1 MRSSQLRKTVNRNR
15 NRNRNKRKTWR
26 NKRTKNAR
34 GGRREV
40 FTKNGK
46 TYVFVYSDD
55 DTTLLTIFQVIN
67 GKELPT
73 FEGVIDANTG
83 HGHGNLYRYASDG
96 KKISIYEGGI
106 QGKNKNGRGIYKTY
120 DSNGKEDSVYDG
132 EWKDDKKNGRG
143 YYHVKERYTYDG
155 EWKDD
160 KKNGNGIENGNNG
173 EDTILT
179 EGVWENGTVVS
190 GTRTIH
196 YKDETKS
203 VYVGGLNGVMVR
215 QGTGT
220 YKVYDADGKL
230 LQVIYAVWDNN
241 EVKTPLLRQPEL
253 TLELHSTPSQDN
265 PLKSTS
271 YVPKLP
277 PPPNS
282 KFTTIQITRPPLGID
297 PKDK

>member
-15 NRNRNKRKTWR
+15 NRIRNKRKTWR

-34 GGRREV
+34 GGRREEY
-40 FTKNGK
+40 TNDGK
-46 TYVFVYSDD
+46 KYVFEYSDD
-55 DTTLLTIFQVIN
+55 DDTKLLKIFQVIN
-67 GKELPT
+67 DKELPT
-73 FEGVIDANTG
+73 FEGVIDAKTG

-96 KKISIYEGGI
+96 KKISIYKGGI
-106 QGKNKNGRGIYKTY
+106 QGKNKNGRGIYETY

-173 EDTILT
+173 EDTIRT

-196 YKDETKS
+196 YNDKTKS

-215 QGTGT
+215 QGNGR
-220 YKVYDADGKL
+220 YKVYDADNKL
-230 LQVIYAVWDNN
+230 LQDIYAEWDKN

-253 TLELHSTPSQDN
+253 TPQPSELPQSTPTQYTSVVV
-265 PLKSTS
+265 PL
-271 YVPKLP
+271 LRP
-277 PPPNS
+277 PPKPTA
-282 KFTTIQITRPPLGID
+282 KTRPPLVFD
-297 PKDK
+297 TTNNE